1 MCQGLFKVLELHHQK
16 SVTFNRNI
24 FVHYFVFSES
34 QSMKLYGSL
43 GFPGSTV
50 VKNLPASSGD
60 TGEADSIPGSRRSP
74 EEGNGNP
81 LQYSHLENSTER
93 RAWWVTVYGF
103 TESWTWTEH
112 APTLYTVRYFSKG
125 FEEVWK
131 LTENS
136 NVGFPSW
143 HLTRE
148 LEDWYLPLGTLWTWV
163 CLFAS
168 RLFFTSISNEAE

>member
-103 TESWTWTEH
+103 TESWT
-112 APTLYTVRYFSKG
+112 
-125 FEEVWK
+125 
-131 LTENS
+131 
-136 NVGFPSW
+136 
-143 HLTRE
+143 
-148 LEDWYLPLGTLWTWV
+148 
-163 CLFAS
+163 
-168 RLFFTSISNEAE
+168 